1 MDLFEFLMILL
12 SIIIGLGLA
21 EILTGTARILRDG
34 RWAAFSWAHSFAVIV
49 IFTVLLQVFWESWGL
64 QGIDTWTFPA
74 MLMMLGTPIL
84 LFVIAHVLFPSKE
97 QQGDLGDY
105 YFSRSTLI
113 WSLGAATVVVS
124 VMFRPLAFD
133 MPLFVRDNLTSGPA
147 LIACVLLATIN
158 NRKFH
163 NAVLPLVFLTI
174 VWDTLA
180 ISYLIS

>member
-1 MDLFEFLMILL
+1 MDLFEFLMVLL

-34 RWAAFSWAHSFAVIV
+34 RQAAFSWAHSMTVIA

-64 QGIDTWTFPA
+64 QSIEIWTFPA
-74 MLMMLGTPIL
+74 MLLMLGTPIL
-84 LFVIAHVLFPSKE
+84 LFIIAHILFPSGE
-97 QQGDLGDY
+97 WQSDLGEY

-113 WSLGAATVVVS
+113 WSLGAVTVIVS

-133 MPLFVRDNLTSGPA
+133 MPLFVRDNISSGPA
-147 LIACVLLATIN
+147 LVACLLLAAIH

-163 NAVLPLVFLTI
+163 NVVLPLVLLTI